1 MIEGTLSQAAEI
13 LHGTLHGGDH
23 PFCGVSTDTRTLS
36 AGQLFFALRGPN
48 YDGEEFIGRAAAARA
63 AGAVA
68 CDAVNGQLPVI
79 RVENTRRALG
89 KLAAE
94 WRRRMPARVIGLTG
108 SNGKTTLKELIAA
121 CLSLSEPTLAT
132 RGNLNNDIGVPLM
145 LSEIAPRHRFAV
157 IEMGANHTG
166 EIAYLTALAM
176 PGIVVITNAAA
187 AHLEGFGNLE
197 AVARAKGEILQ
208 GDRRPDWAILNADDR
223 FFSYWKKLASS
234 KVASFGF
241 AAGADFRAIDVTTS
255 ASSSNFTLAS
265 EQIPGRNKKLE
276 ITLPLAGRHNVAHAC
291 AAAAVASVF
300 GIDGELI
307 RRGLESATPVAGR
320 LQPLSGIG
328 GAYVYD
334 DSYNANPAS
343 VTAAAQFIAHCAGEG
358 GGEGW
363 LVLGD
368 MRELGNDAEDL
379 HRSVGNEA
387 RKAGVRRLFAT
398 GPLSRFTVESFGSN
412 AAWFEDTDQLA
423 RELVTE
429 LERNASSGIN
439 VLVKGSRSM
448 QMERVVHALHADPV
462 RRCGNRG
469 N

>member
-1 MIEGTLSQAAEI
+1 MIEGTLSQAAAI
-13 LHGTLHGGDH
+13 LSGALHGGDN
-23 PFCGVSTDTRTLS
+23 PFCGVSTDTRSLT

-68 CDAVNGQLPVI
+68 CDSVNGQLPVI
-79 RVENTRRALG
+79 RVDNTRRALG
-89 KLAAE
+89 RLAAD
-94 WRRRMPARVIGLTG
+94 WRRRMPATVIGLTG
-108 SNGKTTLKELIAA
+108 SNGKTTLKELIAS
-121 CLSLSEPTLAT
+121 CLSTSAATLAT

-145 LSEIAPRHRFAV
+145 LSEIEPRHRYAV
-157 IEMGANHTG
+157 IEMGANHSG
-166 EIAYLTALAM
+166 EIAYLTSLAM
-176 PGIVVITNAAA
+176 PGIVAITNAAP
-187 AHLEGFGNLE
+187 AHLEGFGDIE

-208 GDRRPDWAILNADDR
+208 GEHRPDWAILNADDR
-223 FFSYWKKLASS
+223 FFSYWKKLAAS

-241 AAGADFRAIDVTTS
+241 AESADFRALDVTTT
-255 ASSSNFTLAS
+255 ANGSNFILAG
-265 EQIPGRNKKLE
+265 EQLPGRDKNLE

-291 AAAAVASVF
+291 AAAAVASVL
-300 GIDGELI
+300 GIDGGLI
-307 RRGLESATPVAGR
+307 RRGLESATPVSGR

-328 GAYVYD
+328 GASVYD

-343 VTAAAQFIAHCAGEG
+343 VTAAAQFIADCA
-358 GGEGW
+358 GEGW

-368 MRELGNDAEDL
+368 MRELGKDAEEL
-379 HRSVGNEA
+379 HRSVGDAA

-398 GPLSRFTVESFGSN
+398 GPLSRLTVESFGSN
-412 AAWFEDTDQLA
+412 AAWFEDTDQLV
-423 RELVTE
+423 RELVAE

-448 QMERVVHALHADPV
+448 QMERVVHALHTDSV
-462 RRCGNRG
+462 QSRG

>member
-1 MIEGTLSQAAEI
+1 MIEGTLSQAAAI
-13 LHGTLHGGDH
+13 LRGALYGEDN
-23 PFCGVSTDTRTLS
+23 PFRGVSTDTRTLS
-36 AGQLFFALRGPN
+36 TGQLFFALRGPN

-68 CDAVNGQLPVI
+68 CDSVNGQLPVI
-79 RVENTRRALG
+79 RVDNTRVALG
-89 KLAAE
+89 MLAAE
-94 WRRRMPARVIGLTG
+94 WRRRMPATVIGLTG

-121 CLSLSEPTLAT
+121 CLSTSEATLAT

-145 LSEIAPRHRFAV
+145 LSEIEPRHRYAV

-166 EIAYLTALAM
+166 EIAYLTSLAM
-176 PGIVVITNAAA
+176 PGVVVITNAAP
-187 AHLEGFGNLE
+187 AHLEGFGDIE
-197 AVARAKGEILQ
+197 GVACAKGEILQ
-208 GDRRPDWAILNADDR
+208 GKHRPDWAILNADDR
-223 FFSYWKKLASS
+223 FFSYWKGLAAS

-241 AAGADFRAIDVTTS
+241 AEGADFRALDVTTT
-255 ASSSNFTLAS
+255 ADGSNFILAS
-265 EQIPGRNKKLE
+265 ERIPGRNKNLA
-276 ITLPLAGRHNVAHAC
+276 ITLPLAGRHNVVHAC
-291 AAAAVASVF
+291 AAAAVASVL
-300 GIDGELI
+300 GIDGDLI
-307 RRGLESATPVAGR
+307 RRGLESATPVSGR

-328 GAYVYD
+328 GASVYD

-343 VTAAAQFIAHCAGEG
+343 VTAAAQFLAGCA
-358 GGEGW
+358 GEGW

-368 MRELGNDAEDL
+368 MRELGNDAEAL

-398 GPLSRFTVESFGSN
+398 GPLSRLTVESFGRN
-412 AAWFEDTDQLA
+412 AAWFEDTDQLV
-423 RELVTE
+423 RELVAE

-448 QMERVVHALHADPV
+448 QMERVVHALHAGAV
-462 RRCGNRG
+462 QSRG

>member
-1 MIEGTLSQAAEI
+1 MMEGTLSQAAQI
-13 LHGTLHGGDH
+13 LRGTLHGGDN
-23 PFCGVSTDTRTLS
+23 PFSGVSTDTRTLS
-36 AGQLFFALRGPN
+36 AGELFFALRGPN

-68 CDAVNGQLPVI
+68 CDAINGQLPVI

-89 KLAAE
+89 TLAAE
-94 WRRRMPARVIGLTG
+94 WRRRMPATVIGLTG

-121 CLSLSEPTLAT
+121 CLSRAAPTLAT

-145 LSEIAPRHRFAV
+145 LSELEPRHRFAV
-157 IEMGANHTG
+157 IEMGANHAG
-166 EIAYLTALAM
+166 EIAYLTSLAM
-176 PGIVVITNAAA
+176 PGIVVITNAAP
-187 AHLEGFGNLE
+187 AHLEGFGDIE
-197 AVARAKGEILQ
+197 SVARAKGEILQ
-208 GDRRPDWAILNADDR
+208 GEHRPDWAILNADDR
-223 FFSYWKKLASS
+223 FFTYWKRLTAGKTAT
-234 KVASFGF
+234 FGF
-241 AAGADFRAIDVTTS
+241 AVGADFRALDVTTT
-255 ASSSNFTLAS
+255 ARGSNFILAS

-276 ITLPLAGRHNVAHAC
+276 ITLPLAGRHNVVHAC
-291 AAAAVASVF
+291 AAAAVASVL
-300 GIDGELI
+300 GIDGDLI
-307 RRGLESATPVAGR
+307 RRGLESATPVSGR

-343 VTAAAQFIAHCAGEG
+343 VTAAAQFIANCAGEG

-368 MRELGNDAEDL
+368 MRELGNDAEEL
-379 HRSVGNEA
+379 HRTVGDEA

-398 GPLSRFTVESFGSN
+398 GPLSRLTVESFGSN
-412 AAWFEDTDQLA
+412 AVWYENTDQLV
-423 RELVTE
+423 RELVAE
-429 LERNASSGIN
+429 LERNASRGIN

-448 QMERVVHALHADPV
+448 QMERVVHALHAGAV
-462 RRCGNRG
+462 QSRG

>member
-1 MIEGTLSQAAEI
+1 
-13 LHGTLHGGDH
+13 
-23 PFCGVSTDTRTLS
+23 V
-36 AGQLFFALRGPN
+36 
-48 YDGEEFIGRAAAARA
+48 
-63 AGAVA
+63 
-68 CDAVNGQLPVI
+68 
-79 RVENTRRALG
+79 
-89 KLAAE
+89 
-94 WRRRMPARVIGLTG
+94 
-108 SNGKTTLKELIAA
+108 
-121 CLSLSEPTLAT
+121 
-132 RGNLNNDIGVPLM
+132 
-145 LSEIAPRHRFAV
+145 
-157 IEMGANHTG
+157 
-166 EIAYLTALAM
+166 
-176 PGIVVITNAAA
+176 
-187 AHLEGFGNLE
+187 
-197 AVARAKGEILQ
+197 
-208 GDRRPDWAILNADDR
+208 
-223 FFSYWKKLASS
+223 
-234 KVASFGF
+234 
-241 AAGADFRAIDVTTS
+241 
-255 ASSSNFTLAS
+255 
-265 EQIPGRNKKLE
+265 
-276 ITLPLAGRHNVAHAC
+276 HAC
-291 AAAAVASVF
+291 AAAAVASVL

>member
-13 LHGTLHGGDH
+13 LRGTLHGGDN

-79 RVENTRRALG
+79 SVENTRRALG

-94 WRRRMPARVIGLTG
+94 WRRRMPATVIGITG

-145 LSEIAPRHRFAV
+145 LSEIEPRHRFAV

-187 AHLEGFGNLE
+187 AHLEGFGNIE

-208 GDRRPDWAILNADDR
+208 GERRPDRAILNADDR
-223 FFSYWKKLASS
+223 FFSYWKKLATSRIT
-234 KVASFGF
+234 SFGF
-241 AAGADFRAIDVTTS
+241 TEAADFRAVDVTTS
-255 ASSSNFTLAS
+255 VNGSNFTLAS
-265 EQIPGRNKKLE
+265 ERIPGRNKELE
-276 ITLPLAGRHNVAHAC
+276 IALPLAGRHNVAHAC
-291 AAAAVASVF
+291 AAAAVASVL

-307 RRGLESATPVAGR
+307 RRGLESATPVSGR

-343 VTAAAQFIAHCAGEG
+343 VAAAAQFIAHCADEG

-368 MRELGNDAEDL
+368 MRELGNDAEEL
-379 HRSVGNEA
+379 HRSVGAEA
-387 RKAGVRRLFAT
+387 RKAGVTRLFAT
-398 GPLSRFTVESFGSN
+398 GPLSRFTVESFGGN
-412 AAWFEDTDQLA
+412 AAWFEDTDQLV

-429 LERNASSGIN
+429 LEHNASSGIN

-448 QMERVVHALHADPV
+448 QMERVVHALHADSV
-462 RRCGNRG
+462 QRCGNRG

>member
-1 MIEGTLSQAAEI
+1 MMEGTLSQAARI
-13 LHGTLHGGDH
+13 VHGTLHGGDN
-23 PFCGVSTDTRTLS
+23 PFSGLSTDTRTLS
-36 AGQLFFALRGPN
+36 AGQLFLALRGPN

-68 CDAVNGQLPVI
+68 CDAINGQLPVI

-89 KLAAE
+89 ALAAD
-94 WRRRMPARVIGLTG
+94 WRRRMPATVIGLTG

-121 CLSLSEPTLAT
+121 CLGMAEPTLAT
-132 RGNLNNDIGVPLM
+132 RGNLNNDVGVPLM
-145 LSEIAPRHRFAV
+145 LSEIEPRHRFAV

-166 EIAYLTALAM
+166 EIAYLTSLAM
-176 PGIVVITNAAA
+176 PGIVVITNAAP
-187 AHLEGFGNLE
+187 AHLEGFGNIE

-208 GDRRPDWAILNADDR
+208 GERRPDWAILNADDR
-223 FFSYWKKLASS
+223 FFPYWKKLAES

-241 AAGADFRAIDVTTS
+241 SAGADFRALDVKTT
-255 ASSSNFTLAS
+255 ASGSNFTLAG
-265 EQIPGRNKKLE
+265 ERIPGRNKKLE
-276 ITLPLAGRHNVAHAC
+276 VALPLAGRHNVVHAC
-291 AAAAVASVF
+291 AAAAVASVLH
-300 GIDGELI
+300 IDGDLI
-307 RRGLESATPVAGR
+307 RRGLESATPVSGR
-320 LQPLSGIG
+320 LQPLSGVG

-343 VTAAAQFIAHCAGEG
+343 VTAAAEFIANCA
-358 GGEGW
+358 GEGW

-379 HRSVGNEA
+379 HRSVGDEA

-398 GPLSRFTVESFGSN
+398 GPLSRLTVEGFGGN
-412 AAWFEDTDQLA
+412 AAWFEDTDQLVRA
-423 RELVTE
+423 LVAE
-429 LERNASSGIN
+429 LERHASSGIN

-448 QMERVVHALHADPV
+448 QMERVVHALHADSV
-462 RRCGNRG
+462 QSRG

>member
-1 MIEGTLSQAAEI
+1 MIEGTLSQAAAI
-13 LHGTLHGGDH
+13 LRGALHGEDN

-68 CDAVNGQLPVI
+68 CDSVNGQLPVI
-79 RVENTRRALG
+79 KVDNTRRALG
-89 KLAAE
+89 RLAAD
-94 WRRRMPARVIGLTG
+94 WRRSMPATVVGLTG

-121 CLSLSEPTLAT
+121 CLSTSEATLAT

-145 LSEIAPRHRFAV
+145 LSEIAPRHRYAV
-157 IEMGANHTG
+157 IEMGANHAG
-166 EIAYLTALAM
+166 EIAYLTSLAM
-176 PGIVVITNAAA
+176 PGIVAITNAAP
-187 AHLEGFGNLE
+187 AHLEGFGNIE
-197 AVARAKGEILQ
+197 AVARAKAEILQ
-208 GDRRPDWAILNADDR
+208 GKHRPDWAILNADDR
-223 FFSYWKKLASS
+223 FFSYWKKLAAS

-241 AAGADFRAIDVTTS
+241 AASADFRALDVTTT
-255 ASSSNFTLAS
+255 ASGSNFILAS
-265 EQIPGRNKKLE
+265 EQIPGSNKNLE

-291 AAAAVASVF
+291 AAAAVASVL
-300 GIDGELI
+300 GIDGDLI
-307 RRGLESATPVAGR
+307 RRGLESAKPVSGR

-328 GAYVYD
+328 GASVYD

-343 VTAAAQFIAHCAGEG
+343 VTAAAQFLAACAGEG

-368 MRELGNDAEDL
+368 MRELGKDAENL
-379 HRSVGNEA
+379 HRSVGDEA

-398 GPLSRFTVESFGSN
+398 GPLSRLTVESFGSN
-412 AAWFEDTDQLA
+412 AAWFEDTDQLV
-423 RELVTE
+423 RELVAE
-429 LERNASSGIN
+429 LERNASTGIN

-448 QMERVVHALHADPV
+448 QMERVVHALHADSV
-462 RRCGNRG
+462 QSRG